1 MKLAFAMLIL
11 AGVLVAVA
19 IGLLAQ
25 QGSAHAALALPASG
39 SDFALGLHATG
50 WRAILAMAATA
61 LAVVLFFAGL
71 IRGLGHLGDHR
82 AAVEPPPAPPAESA
96 GPITP
101 LPSASDGNAQ

>member
-19 IGLLAQ
+19 IALLAQ

-39 SDFALGLHATG
+39 SDFALGIKATG
-50 WRAILAMAATA
+50 WRAILAMVATA

-71 IRGLGHLGDHR
+71 IRGLGHLGNRR

-101 LPSASDGNAQ
+101 VSSASDASTE